1 MRVFTWRQRF
11 VTLSTT
17 LAVIGFF
24 ALVAYGLTRV
34 FNWSNLVIMV
44 AVVLSFPVSQLIIV
58 RLMKAHL
65 KRYPP
70 LSE

>member
-24 ALVAYGLTRV
+24 ALIAYGLTRI
-34 FNWSNLVIMV
+34 FNWPNSVIMV
-44 AVVLSFPVSQLIIV
+44 AVLLSFPVSQLIIV
-58 RLMKAHL
+58 RRMKAHI

-70 LSE
+70 FSE